1 MQITRKGVPTTI
13 EGKQIQVNDSL
24 PEFKLVDRDG
34 KTLSNKDFEGKNLLI
49 SVYPDIN
56 TSVCDRQT
64 RKFFE
69 LASDIKKC
77 DVLNVS
83 NNSLEELNEWC
94 ATSGLDVYM
103 LSAQDESFQNGFG
116 LWMPEFEVLARS
128 IFVFDDKGILKYSEI
143 VPDMATDPDYEKAI
157 EAANNL

>member
-24 PEFKLVDRDG
+24 PEFELVDRDE

-64 RKFFE
+64 RNFFE
-69 LASDIKKC
+69 LASDIKNC

>member
-24 PEFKLVDRDG
+24 PEFELVDRDG

-69 LASDIKKC
+69 LASDIKNC

>member
-1 MQITRKGVPTTI
+1 MQIARKGVPTTI

-24 PEFKLVDRDG
+24 PEFELVDRDG

-69 LASDIKKC
+69 LASDIKNC